1 MTNNGTNKPN
11 SADQI
16 PETQPSAS
24 IGEKTDQ
31 TGEKKSD
38 VENAIDEAE
47 KAALIPAKTATEINT
62 LAARLVQSGE
72 KLDENPEALDQAAK
86 VLKEAGAV
94 EKDIDEATLVLETDI
109 DRKNAILNRL
119 ARTSNTPTANYQSNV
134 GFYGVQARLDESKPG
149 QPELLYHRG
158 MLEELMCW
166 AENKIRKANDLGGS
180 LIGSLFRKGR
190 REKVSIEQALIHSQ
204 ELGLDGFRI
213 ENGLLVE
220 DARDI
225 RTGAMLDDVIRQDES
240 GQGNQFLKGIGK
252 VEAIEAASLCL
263 AETHKRSKVGI
274 GEVLAN
280 DLVLKIE
287 EGKLIGA
294 RLTFP
299 DTCYEES
306 VDQLEQKAT
315 DMLDFCFSLGSA
327 GMQSGGLEKAREF
340 ISAGLSKYDLEMT
353 KMAMRAL
360 LNERPAATGH
370 NMVRLGYDRVKDK
383 KVVFEEIRKIVDT
396 ILAEQSPKVQA
407 V

>member
-11 SADQI
+11 GSDQI
-16 PETQPSAS
+16 PETQPSGIIENKA
-24 IGEKTDQ
+24 EQ
-31 TGEKKSD
+31 TGTKKSD
-38 VENAIDEAE
+38 LENVINEAE
-47 KAALIPAKTATEINT
+47 KAALIQAKTAVEMNA
-62 LAARLVQSGE
+62 LAARFANSGD

-94 EKDIDEATLVLETDI
+94 EKDINEATLVLETDI
-109 DRKNAILNRL
+109 DRKNALLNRL
-119 ARTSNTPTANYQSNV
+119 ARTANTPTANYQSNV

-149 QPELLYHRG
+149 QPELIYNRG

-190 REKVSIEQALIHSQ
+190 REKVGFEQALIHAR
-204 ELGLDGFRI
+204 ELGLAGFRM

-220 DARDI
+220 EVSAI
-225 RTGAMLDDVIRQDES
+225 RTGAMLDDVIRQDENT
-240 GQGNQFLKGIGK
+240 GNQFLKSIGK
-252 VEAIEAASLCL
+252 IEAIEAASLCL
-263 AETHKRSKVGI
+263 AETHKHSKVGI

-287 EGKLIGA
+287 DGKLIGA
-294 RLTFP
+294 KLTFP

-327 GMQSGGLEKAREF
+327 GIQSGGLEKAEEF
-340 ISAGLSKYDLEMT
+340 IRAGLSKYDLEMT

-360 LNERPAATGH
+360 LKERPAATGH

-383 KVVFEEIRKIVDT
+383 KTVFEEIRKIVGDV
-396 ILAEQSPKVQA
+396 LVEQSIKVQA